1 MGQRLTD
8 KQKKRI
14 MADYAEMNSLNAVAK
29 KYGVS
34 KETVRRIVN
43 NSDDFSRISQQKKDR
58 NTADILAHMETK
70 KETVNLIIDTYL
82 EKLLDPVILERSTPS
97 QLTTA
102 IGTLIDKFTV
112 VKTLHYGANGRED
125 DALTKALKEEAER
138 MNNGDLS

>member
-102 IGTLIDKFTV
+102 IGTLIDKFTS
-112 VKTLHYGANGRED
+112 VKSMHYGANARED